1 MVEHMSNAPDLTDGE
16 TWDRE
21 TFDTRIKAAKL
32 WVAVR
37 RWYMAK
43 AVYRL
48 TILPS
53 TMLPTMAVDTS
64 WRVYAN
70 PHYVLSCST
79 ERLAASLMH
88 EANHVL
94 RDHATRAKMVV
105 MPGDNMRWNIAADI
119 PINDML
125 ADDHL
130 DVDRENWMYSDK
142 FELDKGQTS
151 EWYYRKL
158 REDADDNAGG
168 EGDGDGTEGGQSGQ
182 QGGQSGEQ
190 PGEGEGKGDG
200 NTDQQG
206 HSCGSGAGG
215 EPVDGELSPDDKRV
229 GSVSPTEGEIIRRQV
244 ANDIKE
250 HEAKNGRGSV
260 PGYLSEWAS
269 DLLRPKVDWRKA
281 LGWQLRNAVANRAGD
296 TTLTYRRRARRN
308 PTDFILPGRVD
319 PQVNIAVVWDTSGS
333 VGDTDLTAIATE
345 LEGLLRT
352 VNVADDQ
359 ITILTTSVQVTG
371 IQKVSSMRQAFT
383 MDRGGTD
390 MRVGVDAALELKPR
404 PDVVLIMTDG
414 ETPWPEEPVP
424 GTTLIA
430 GILCENGDLDR
441 LGHHWTPPDFIVKVG
456 IPTERDN

>member
-1 MVEHMSNAPDLTDGE
+1 MSNTPDLTNGE

-48 TILPS
+48 TIIPS

-70 PHYVLSCST
+70 PHYVLGCTT

-94 RDHATRAKMVV
+94 RDHANRAKMVV
-105 MPGDNMRWNIAADI
+105 MPGDNMRWNVAADI

-125 ADDHL
+125 ADDNL

-142 FELDKGQTS
+142 FDLDKGQTS

-158 REDADDNAGG
+158 RDDANDNDND
-168 EGDGDGTEGGQSGQ
+168 DGDGGGSG
-182 QGGQSGEQ
+182 GAGQ
-190 PGEGEGKGDG
+190 PGEGEQGGQPGDPHG
-200 NTDQQG
+200 DHT
-206 HSCGSGAGG
+206 SCGSGAGG
-215 EPVDGELSPDDKRV
+215 DPVDGELAPDDKRV

-281 LGWQLRNAVANRAGD
+281 LGWQLRNAVANRAGE

-333 VGDTDLTAIATE
+333 VGDTDLTTIATE

-359 ITILTTSVQVTG
+359 ITVLTTSVQVTG
-371 IQKVSSMRQAFT
+371 VQKVSSMRQAFT

-390 MRVGVDAALELKPR
+390 MRVGIDAALELKPR

-414 ETPWPEEPVP
+414 ETPWPDEPTP

-430 GILCENGDLDR
+430 GILCPKGDLDALR
-441 LGHHWTPPDFIVKVG
+441 SHWAPPEFIVKVG
-456 IPTERDN
+456 IPTETDH